1 MPPRPPLAAPSWA
14 TDASPT
20 PSRAEWQ
27 ARAQARAE
35 AAFDAGSALLA
46 DGDLP
51 GAERLLTRAARLAR
65 ADANVLLLL
74 GSVRLRRNRLREAA
88 ADFQAVLDRH
98 DLAEAW
104 LGLAACRL
112 GLGEAAAAAAAWS
125 CAASRNAATL
135 EMLALAPPIA
145 AAAGAAGWLAVDGD
159 GRLHVT
165 PAEGATLS
173 LDGVPMGVPLPAGWQ
188 GAARLEARLHGQPL
202 LASPIDLGAIRRLD
216 GFVTA
221 SDGGLDGWAW
231 HPGNPERAP
240 HLRVV
245 AAAGG
250 AVLPLPADL
259 PASGIAGLPPLGRP
273 RRFHLPAA
281 DLPADGL
288 LHVLGE
294 GGRDLLGSPLD
305 PNWERQSARRVA
317 AAIARDHRGLSAAAP
332 AVTTAPQAADLPSA
346 TPPLAAPAALR
357 ARRGV
362 DVVIPV
368 YRNCALTAACLDQ
381 VFAHQPAAVRV
392 HVVDDA
398 SPEPELVR
406 LLDALAARRRIVLHR
421 HDRNRGFPAA
431 ANRGIL
437 AAGRRDVVLLN
448 ADTLVS
454 PDWLAILR
462 EAAHAAPDIGSATP
476 LSNDATILSY
486 PACDR
491 ANPVPDLAEV
501 RRLAALARTANAGRW
516 VGIPTMHGFCVY
528 LRRDC
533 LDQVGLFREDMFAQG
548 YGEENDLSLRAHA
561 LGWRHV
567 AVPGLFIGHHGG
579 ASFGPARRSLIERN
593 QLLLERLHPG
603 YAALV
608 ARHVAADPLGSAR
621 RRMDVLRWRRGR
633 REAGAVL
640 IATHLHGGGV
650 ERMVAGRVRAARAAG
665 LRPIILRPVHEAPGL
680 VVVGEGAGE
689 RGGEAAVDAY
699 PNLRYRLPDEVATLA
714 RLLAADRPQRAELHH
729 LLGHDQAVI
738 ELLRRLRVPYDAY
751 GHDYA
756 WFCPRIALIGPERRY
771 CGEPD
776 LTGCEHCIAD
786 QGSLLEEP
794 IGVRALVARSAALL
808 DGASRVVS
816 ATADGAARLARHF
829 PAIRPIVEPWED
841 DASWPAPGPVPTAG
855 AALQVAV
862 LGGIGPEK
870 GFDVLLHCVRDARAR
885 GLPMRFTVIGHT
897 LDDERLLDAGPVFV
911 TGAYR
916 SDDELAGLIAA
927 ERPSLVF
934 LPSIW
939 PETWSYTLSHAW
951 AAGLAVV
958 AFDIGAIAERIRAR
972 GHGLLLPLGLSPAA
986 VNVALLRFG
995 REVVEAYGTRRDAI

>member
-1 MPPRPPLAAPSWA
+1 MSLDSGLAVPPSPSLAALSWA
-14 TDASPT
+14 TDVSLG

-46 DGDLP
+46 KGDLP
-51 GAERLLTRAARLAR
+51 GAERLLARAARLAR

-74 GSVRLRRNRLREAA
+74 GSVRLRRDRLREAA
-88 ADFQAVLDRH
+88 GDFQAVLDRH

-112 GLGEAAAAAAAWS
+112 RLGEPAAAAAAWS
-125 CAASRNAATL
+125 RAASRNAATA
-135 EMLALAPPIA
+135 EMLALVVPIA
-145 AAAGAAGWLAVDGD
+145 AAAGAAGWLAVGGD
-159 GRLHVT
+159 GRLHVE
-165 PAEGATLS
+165 PAHDTALS
-173 LDGVPMGVPLPAGWQ
+173 LDGVPASRPLPAGWQ
-188 GAARLEARLHGQPL
+188 RADRLDGWLRGKAL
-202 LASPIDLGAIRRLD
+202 LASPLDLGAIRRLD

-221 SDGGLDGWAW
+221 SEGGLNGWAW
-231 HPGNPERAP
+231 HPGDPERAP
-240 HLRVV
+240 RLRVV
-245 AAAGG
+245 PAAGG
-250 AVLPLPADL
+250 ATLPLLAEL
-259 PASGIAGLPPLGRP
+259 PASGIAGLPPLGRA
-273 RRFHLPAA
+273 RRFRLPADELPAA
-281 DLPADGL
+281 GL

-294 GGRDLLGSPLD
+294 DGRDLLGSPLD
-305 PNWERQSARRVA
+305 PGWERQSARRVA
-317 AAIARDHRGLSAAAP
+317 AAISHHHRGLSATP
-332 AVTTAPQAADLPSA
+332 TVTTAPIAADLAPA
-346 TPPLAAPAALR
+346 AAPLAAPATLR

-362 DVVIPV
+362 DVVIPA
-368 YRNCALTAACLDQ
+368 YRDCARTGACLDQ
-381 VFAHQPAAVRV
+381 VLAHQPAAVRV
-392 HVVDDA
+392 HVVDDG

-448 ADTLVS
+448 ADTLVV

-491 ANPVPDLAEV
+491 ANPVPELAEV
-501 RRLAALARTANAGRW
+501 RRLAGLARTANTGRL
-516 VGIPTMHGFCVY
+516 VDIPTMHGFCVY

-533 LDQVGLFREDMFAQG
+533 LDQVGLFREGVFAQG

-579 ASFGPARRSLIERN
+579 ASFGPGRRSLIERN

-633 REAGAVL
+633 REAGSVL

-665 LRPIILRPVHEAPGL
+665 LRPIILRPVHETPGL
-680 VVVGEGAGE
+680 IVVGDE
-689 RGGEAAVDAY
+689 EAENY
-699 PNLRYRLPDEVATLA
+699 PNLRYRLPDELAALA
-714 RLLAADRPQRAELHH
+714 RLLGADRPQRAELHH

-738 ELLRRLRVPYDAY
+738 ELLRRLRIPYDAY
-751 GHDYA
+751 AHDYA

-776 LTGCEHCIAD
+776 IAGCEHCIAD

-816 ATADGAARLARHF
+816 PTGDGAARLVRHF
-829 PAIRPIVEPWED
+829 PSIRPVVEPWED
-841 DASWPAPGPVPTAG
+841 DTGWPAPRLASAPG

-885 GLPMRFTVIGHT
+885 ALPMRFTVIGHT
-897 LDDERLLDAGPVFV
+897 LDDERLLEAGPVFV

-916 SDDELAGLIAA
+916 SDDELAGLIA
-927 ERPSLVF
+927 EEQPSLVF

-972 GHGLLLPLGLSPAA
+972 GHGFLLPLGLSPPA
-986 VNVALLRFG
+986 VNVALLRLG
-995 REVVEAYGTRRDAI
+995 RQVAEGYGTRRDAI